1 MNRKEG
7 KVVVHCSMEYFTR
20 GDGQMI
26 AARIRQLGLTGYGRT
41 VEQAKEAVEELFV
54 SMAESHRDEG
64 LLAKHLD
71 DLEVRWMWHQ
81 ECSQAELE
89 GVTDLSPK
97 QEAKSP
103 VSSASASA
111 VFRLPMELAA

>member
-1 MNRKEG
+1 MNKKEG
-7 KVVVHCSMEYFTR
+7 KVVVYCSMEYRTR
-20 GDGQMI
+20 RDGQMF

-41 VEQAKEAVEELFV
+41 VEQAEEAVEELFV
-54 SMAESHRDEG
+54 GMVESHRDER

-71 DLEVRWMWHQ
+71 DLEVRWMWHE

-89 GVTDLSPK
+89 SVTDLSPK

-103 VSSASASA
+103 VETASG
-111 VFRLPMELAA
+111 VFREPVELAA